1 MTSRHHIAIVAV
13 LAVLT
18 LLLPSCRQHRYAY
31 LKDAPRNEKMP
42 VQNNYSTTIFPDDV
56 LYIYVYS
63 QLQTS
68 VLPFNEE
75 TNKSMQDPSGR
86 NVVTDSRIKGYRVEA
101 NGMIHFPLLGDIKA
115 SGLTLDGLAREIE
128 ARLIEGRYV
137 KDPLVTVSLMNFR
150 VTVIGEVARP
160 GLVNGFGNRMTILEA
175 IAMSGDV
182 TIDGL
187 RDRVTVVRQGDGDAI
202 VDTVDLTSKSLLES
216 PFYYLHSGDIV
227 YVEPINRKKRMATRN
242 ESWPKYL
249 TTSVAAIRLAAL
261 VVYRYAIIGD
271 K

>member
-1 MTSRHHIAIVAV
+1 MTIRHHIATVAA

-18 LLLPSCRQHRYAY
+18 LLLPSCKQHRYAY
-31 LKDAPRNEKMP
+31 LKDAPRNEQMP
-42 VQNNYSTTIFPDDV
+42 IENNYSTTIFPDDV

-63 QLQTS
+63 NLQTS

-75 TNKSMQDPSGR
+75 TNKTMQDPSGR
-86 NVVTDSRIKGYRVEA
+86 SVVTDSHIKGYHVEN
-101 NGMIHFPLLGDIKA
+101 NGMIHFPILGDIKA

-150 VTVIGEVARP
+150 VTVIGEVKQP
-160 GLVNGFGNRMTILEA
+160 GLIHGFGNRMTILEA
-175 IAMSGDV
+175 IAMCGDV
-182 TIDGL
+182 TMDGL
-187 RDRVTVVRQGDGDAI
+187 RESVTVVRQGEKDVV

-227 YVEPINRKKRMATRN
+227 YIEPVNRKKRMATSS
-242 ESWPKYL
+242 ETWPQYL
-249 TTSVAAIRLAAL
+249 TTSVAAIRLAAI
-261 VVYRYAIIGD
+261 VVYRYAVIG
-271 K
+271 KQ